1 MVKFS
6 KITIFIRLLRYAP
19 ILLLFVSVL
28 NEFDFNYLE
37 LKYFSFN
44 FPFILIFYWSLKKSE
59 SLGYGLIFVAGL
71 INDVVVGF
79 PIATSS
85 LAYLLICGFAAYLR
99 NITLHP
105 SLFKDWVFFL
115 LTILVVNSLV
125 YSLLVLFF
133 SLSLDYDD
141 LLVNLMSTFLFYV
154 ISLVSGK
161 ITHQYFS
168 TTCICV
174 RLYICNSFFIIGTH
188 T

>member
-6 KITIFIRLLRYAP
+6 KKKLFGNLLTYVP
-19 ILLLFVSVL
+19 LLLLFISVL

-59 SLGYGLIFVAGL
+59 SLGYGFIFIAGL

-79 PIATSS
+79 PIGISS
-85 LAYLLICGFAAYLR
+85 LAYLFICVFAAYLK

-105 SLFKDWVFFL
+105 SVLKDWLFFL

-133 SLSLDYDD
+133 SLSLDYND
-141 LLVNLMSTFLFYV
+141 LLVNLMFTFLFYV
-154 ISLVSGK
+154 IFANIFEVYQK
-161 ITHQYFS
+161 IVFG
-168 TTCICV
+168 
-174 RLYICNSFFIIGTH
+174 NPND
-188 T
+188 